1 MKIKKILVLILIFTL
16 SIASVVY
23 ADVSYFELKE
33 DLSDG
38 NSTLENLNFN
48 VLKMAYDVK
57 QAELNSKSMA
67 KRVEDLKDL
76 PFSISSQTMAQLMYV
91 RDIVPL
97 QVEYG
102 YDTLKSNRDLTENSF
117 ETLVRQLSIGV
128 ISSLDGYELAV
139 EKYDFYKSEYEGA
152 LLKYDLGQFSQ
163 LDLLKSE
170 VKFIEVEYAKDQ
182 AERKLEES
190 YLNLNKF
197 VGYDLDKKYDIER
210 EEKFEIELKD
220 PSYYLDYAFE
230 YRFEIIDFERQI
242 ELQTAIADFYDY
254 GDFLAFYPNSKAR
267 KDALLEKTKL
277 EYDLELKKIEI
288 TEEIYSAISDLN
300 IMSQQ
305 IDQLQNTLQ
314 LQENDYA
321 DLMAQVNQGYM
332 TESAI
337 KELEFA
343 ITNIKNNLDVMI
355 YSYNTKHY
363 ELHNATF
370 LGPAYG
376 GGM

>member
-1 MKIKKILVLILIFTL
+1 MKLKKTLVLILIFTL
-16 SIASVVY
+16 SITSVIY

-33 DLSDG
+33 DVSEG
-38 NSTLENLNFN
+38 NSTLEVLDFN
-48 VLKMAYDVK
+48 VLKMAIDVYK
-57 QAELNSKSMA
+57 AELSSKSME

-76 PFSISSQTMAQLMYV
+76 PFSISGETMAQLMYV

-97 QVEYG
+97 QVKYG
-102 YDTLKSNRDLTENSF
+102 YNTLKSNRELTENSF
-117 ETLVRQLSIGV
+117 DILVRQLSMGV
-128 ISSLDGYELAV
+128 MSSLDGYELAV
-139 EKYDFYKSEYEGA
+139 EKYNFYKMEYDNA
-152 LLKYDLGQFSQ
+152 LLKYDLGQFSK

-170 VKFIEVEYAKDQ
+170 VKFLEMQSAKDT
-182 AERKLEES
+182 AERSLEGS

-197 VGYDLDKKYDIER
+197 VGYDLDQTYDIKR
-210 EEKFEIELKD
+210 EDKVEIELKE
-220 PSYYLDYAFE
+220 PSYYLEYAFD
-230 YRFEIIDFERQI
+230 YRFEILDLENQI
-242 ELQTAIADFYDY
+242 ELQSTIADFYDY
-254 GDFLAFYPNSKAR
+254 GDFLAFYPNYKAR
-267 KDALLEKTKL
+267 KDALLEKAQL
-277 EYDLELKKIEI
+277 EFDLKLKKIEI
-288 TEEIYSAISDLN
+288 TEEIYSAISNLD

-305 IDQLQNTLQ
+305 INQLQNTLK
-314 LQENDYA
+314 LQESDYA

-343 ITNIKNNLDVMI
+343 ITSIKNSLDVMI

>member
-1 MKIKKILVLILIFTL
+1 MKLKRTLILILIFTL
-16 SIASVVY
+16 SITSVIY

-33 DLSDG
+33 DMSEE
-38 NSTLENLNFN
+38 NSTLEVLDFN
-48 VLKMAYDVK
+48 VLKMAIDVYK
-57 QAELNSKSMA
+57 AELSSISMGN
-67 KRVEDLKDL
+67 RVEDLNDL
-76 PFSISSQTMAQLMYV
+76 PFSISSETMAPLMFV

-97 QVEYG
+97 QVQYG
-102 YDTLKSNRDLTENSF
+102 YDTLKSNRELTGNSF
-117 ETLVRQLSIGV
+117 DVLVRQLSTGV
-128 ISSLDGYELAV
+128 ISSQDSYELAV
-139 EKYDFYKSEYEGA
+139 EKYDFYKNEYDNA
-152 LLKYDLGQFSQ
+152 LLKYDLGQFSK

-170 VKFIEVEYAKDQ
+170 VKFLEMQTAKDK
-182 AERKLEES
+182 AERALEES

-197 VGYDLDKKYDIER
+197 VGYDLDKTYDIKR
-210 EEKFEIELKD
+210 EEKVEIELKD
-220 PSYYLDYAFE
+220 PSYYLEYALE
-230 YRFEIIDFERQI
+230 YRFEILDLEKQI
-242 ELQTAIADFYDY
+242 ELQATIADFYDY
-254 GDFLAFYPNSKAR
+254 GNFLASYPNYKAR
-267 KDALLEKTKL
+267 QDAILEKAKL
-277 EYDLELKKIEI
+277 EFDLELKKIEI
-288 TEEIYSAISDLN
+288 TEEIYSAISDID

-343 ITNIKNNLDVMI
+343 ITNIKNSLDVMI

>member
-16 SIASVVY
+16 SITSVVY

-38 NSTLENLNFN
+38 NSTLENLNFSL
-48 VLKMAYDVK
+48 LKMAYDVY

-67 KRVEDLKDL
+67 KRVDDLNDF
-76 PFSISSQTMAQLMYV
+76 PFSISSETMAQLMYV

-97 QVEYG
+97 QVKYG

-139 EKYDFYKSEYEGA
+139 EKYEFYKSEYEGA

-170 VKFIEVEYAKDQ
+170 VKFIEVEYAKNQ

-210 EEKFEIELKD
+210 EEKFDIELKD

-242 ELQTAIADFYDY
+242 ELQTAIADMYDY
-254 GDFLAFYPNSKAR
+254 GNFLASFPNSKAR